1 MGLEYL
7 DKVYKSMF
15 AGGLGY
21 LVIVSKSIGAF
32 ILVLTLWKSFFRS
45 FSKSGKVF
53 SEGDEGFSPYTLFR
67 MLGLLLLVGFSTQI
81 LDVFDSACAMV
92 ESEALKG
99 FNNKPDMFTVSS
111 FPVTTPPANE
121 SAIDGVL
128 RKIGE
133 VVNMM
138 NPTSWTG
145 GAYTHITQFMLKIL
159 DFLIYPVFLAERYF
173 FMGLIKIFV
182 PLMIAL
188 SIFDKTKD
196 YIYNVFKMYARYYLV
211 IIPYAFVVVFAN
223 TLFDTMTVLIAPV
236 SSIDPANMA
245 ISGGLMVVLA
255 LILVIVIKIKLF
267 KVSMPFMKELIK

>member
-1 MGLEYL
+1 
-7 DKVYKSMF
+7 
-15 AGGLGY
+15 
-21 LVIVSKSIGAF
+21 
-32 ILVLTLWKSFFRS
+32 
-45 FSKSGKVF
+45 
-53 SEGDEGFSPYTLFR
+53 
-67 MLGLLLLVGFSTQI
+67 
-81 LDVFDSACAMV
+81 
-92 ESEALKG
+92 
-99 FNNKPDMFTVSS
+99 
-111 FPVTTPPANE
+111 
-121 SAIDGVL
+121 
-128 RKIGE
+128 
-133 VVNMM
+133 
-138 NPTSWTG
+138 
-145 GAYTHITQFMLKIL
+145 MLKIL

-223 TLFDTMTVLIAPV
+223 TLFDTMTVIMTPV
-236 SSIDPANMA
+236 SSIDPGGMA